1 MSENIEADA
10 DGVNPVS
17 VKDLRKAMEQVS
29 YSFAFIKREAE
40 VLAIME
46 DALGFDDFTG
56 KLRRPGD
63 LTDAE
68 RVEAYYRLT
77 GTTGDIPD
85 AIDPAEASELLD
97 ARLRRNNAALAGE
110 AIKSRPTVALEPG
123 LLPRAIAKVERL
135 LLMEAQEIENVKD
148 RIFQRDGKLVRLSR
162 NLLPPGVMYDDEYRE
177 NNALLITEV
186 KPKWLAN
193 RLDRAI
199 CFVGRPAGKP
209 KEGGKKQKPVPKSA
223 SAELCARMIED
234 NTRWRHPY
242 LFGTIEAPTLRRDGT
257 VLDSPGY
264 DKKTGLFFD
273 PGATVFPKVPP
284 RLTRQDGL
292 TAIKSIESLLVDFPF
307 QDAPGYEGVSLSV
320 AMAAILTG
328 PVRRTLDIAPAF
340 SVTAKE
346 AETGKTELSKL
357 IAGITTGRAVSGQ
370 PFSDSEE
377 ERRKSIGGNLRS
389 GRPILFFDNADN
401 VTIEGDFLEKVIT
414 LPSVTDRVLSMTE
427 EYTAPTNC
435 LVLFNGNHI
444 SVGGAMT
451 TRVLLSRIVTD
462 KPLSSRK
469 FVYPDLFNYVVEH
482 RPELVWAVLVALRAW
497 LIHGE
502 RDESRATSRFQQ
514 WDSLIAQALVWY
526 GYADPMR
533 GGDELRDVDPVKEAK
548 REVVRQWAMKF
559 GDSTVSALDL
569 QRAVEIRQA
578 IAAARGR
585 HEREITPMMVG
596 KYVGTVEDVRLG
608 LDWRVIRAP
617 MTRERS
623 SQWRL
628 EYIGEG
634 EAPSI
639 QPDEATA
646 KADFGAGDGE
656 DA

>member
-1 MSENIEADA
+1 MNIPTQKEADA
-10 DGVNPVS
+10 DFVNVVS
-17 VKDLRKAMEQVS
+17 ADDLRAEMARVS
-29 YSFAFIKREAE
+29 YMFVLSKRNAE
-40 VLAIME
+40 VQAILE
-46 DALGFDDFTG
+46 DALGLDDNFTG
-56 KLRRPGD
+56 EIRRPD
-63 LTDAE
+63 ELTGAE
-68 RVEAYYRLT
+68 RVEAYYKLIT
-77 GTTGDIPD
+77 LNADTPINKDE
-85 AIDPAEASELLD
+85 AEALLD
-97 ARLRRNNAALAGE
+97 ARISKRNSERAGE
-110 AIKSRPTVALEPG
+110 AVKARPTVALEPG

-135 LLMEAQEIENVKD
+135 LLMEAQQIENVKD

-162 NLLPPGVMYDDEYRE
+162 NLLPPGTEHDDEYRE

-193 RLDRAI
+193 RLDRTI
-199 CFVGRPAGKP
+199 MFVGRPAGKP
-209 KEGGKKQKPVPKSA
+209 KDGDKKPKPVPKSA

-242 LFGTIEAPTLRRDGT
+242 LFGTIEAPTLRKDGT

-264 DKKTGLFFD
+264 DKQTGLFFD
-273 PGATVFPKVPP
+273 PGVTEFPKVPG
-284 RLTRQDGL
+284 RLTRDDGL
-292 TAIKSIESLLVDFPF
+292 MAIKSIEALLCDFPF

-320 AMAAILTG
+320 ALAAILTG

-340 SVTAKE
+340 AVTAKE
-346 AETGKTELSKL
+346 AETGKTELCKF

-377 ERRKSIGGNLRS
+377 ERRKSIGGNLRA

-401 VTIEGDFLEKVIT
+401 VVIEGDFLEKVIT

-427 EYTAPTNC
+427 EYTAPTNS

-444 SVGGAMT
+444 TVGGAMT
-451 TRVLLSRIVTD
+451 TRVLLTRIVTD
-462 KPLSSRK
+462 TPLAKRK

-482 RPELVWAVLVALRAW
+482 RPDLVWAVLVALRAW
-497 LIHGE
+497 LVHGE
-502 RDESRATSRFQQ
+502 PDSKRDTSRFPQ
-514 WDSLIAQALVWY
+514 WDKLIAQALVWY

-548 REVVRQWAMKF
+548 REVVRQWSMKF

-569 QRAVEIRQA
+569 QRAVEVRQA

-585 HEREITPMMVG
+585 HERDITPMMVG
-596 KYVGTVEDVRLG
+596 KYVGTVEDVRLD

-617 MTRERS
+617 MTAEKS

-628 EYIGEG
+628 EYVGEG
-634 EAPSI
+634 VAPAVI
-639 QPDEATA
+639 EDDETTA
-646 KADFGAGDGE
+646 VADFGE

>member
-1 MSENIEADA
+1 MTSNIEADA
-10 DGVNPVS
+10 DGVKTVTADE
-17 VKDLRKAMEQVS
+17 VLEVMRRVS
-29 YSFAFIKREAE
+29 YSFLLSKRTAE
-40 VLAIME
+40 VQAIIE

-56 KLRRPGD
+56 KLRRPME
-63 LTDAE
+63 LTNAE
-68 RVEAYYRLT
+68 RIEALGKLS
-77 GTTGDIPD
+77 GTLRND
-85 AIDPAEASELLD
+85 ADASELLE
-97 ARLRRNNAALAGE
+97 ARVRKSNDERAGE
-110 AIKSRPTVALEPG
+110 AVKSRPTVALEPS

-135 LLMEAQEIENVKD
+135 LLMEAQQVENVKD

-162 NLLPPGVMYDDEYRE
+162 NLLPPGTEHDGEYRE

-193 RLDRAI
+193 RLDRTI
-199 CFVGRPAGKP
+199 MFIGRPAGKP
-209 KEGGKKQKPVPKSA
+209 KDDGKKAKPVPKSA
-223 SAELCARMIED
+223 SAELCERMIQD
-234 NTRWRHPY
+234 NTRWRHPS
-242 LFGTIEAPTLRRDGT
+242 LFGTIEAPTLRPDGT

-264 DKKTGLFFD
+264 DKRTGLFFD
-273 PGATVFPKVPP
+273 PGATVFPKVPA
-284 RLTRQDGL
+284 RLTREDGL
-292 TAIKSIESLLVDFPF
+292 AAIKSIENLLCDFPF

-340 SVTAKE
+340 AVTAKE
-346 AETGKTELSKL
+346 AETGKTELCKF

-401 VTIEGDFLEKVIT
+401 VVIEGDFLEKVIT
-414 LPSVTDRVLSMTE
+414 LPSVTDRILSMTE

-451 TRVLLSRIVTD
+451 TRVLLTRIVTD
-462 KPLSSRK
+462 TPLAMRR
-469 FVYPDLFNYVVEH
+469 FAYPDLFNYVVEH

-497 LIHGE
+497 LMHGE
-502 RDESRATSRFQQ
+502 PDETRATSRFQQ

-548 REVVRQWAMKF
+548 REVVSQWAMKF
-559 GDSTVSALDL
+559 GDNTVSALDL
-569 QRAVEIRQA
+569 QRSAEVRQA

-585 HEREITPMMVG
+585 HEREVTPMIVS
-596 KYVGTVEDVRLG
+596 KYISTVEGVRLG
-608 LDWRVIRAP
+608 LDWRVIR
-617 MTRERS
+617 S
-623 SQWRL
+623 SAAHDKSSRWRL
-628 EYIGEG
+628 EYVGEG
-634 EAPSI
+634 DAPAVVED
-639 QPDEATA
+639 DEATA
-646 KADFGAGDGE
+646 ERDFAPGDDE